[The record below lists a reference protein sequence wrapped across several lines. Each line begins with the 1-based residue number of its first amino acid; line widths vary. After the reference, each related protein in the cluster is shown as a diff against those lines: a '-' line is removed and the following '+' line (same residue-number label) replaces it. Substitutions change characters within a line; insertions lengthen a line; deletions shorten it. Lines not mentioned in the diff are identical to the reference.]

1 MNRFLVGGRVLKTA
15 AAVTLAIFIAQQ
27 FNMERVPL
35 AAIVALITVQKTFY
49 HSLQKSMAK
58 LGSVLL
64 GGILGTIFSYFFGL
78 SPIGY
83 GLATL
88 AAIYICLQLQ
98 WQENIVIT
106 TITAILIILSG
117 TDAPLIYSLQ
127 QILTGLVG
135 ATCALLI
142 NYLFTPNHRKEVI
155 EKLEEAEHGLR
166 QAIDFIIKEMLKPGC
181 DDESF
186 KEKIDILDS
195 DIEEGMQ
202 VAKLLREEQ
211 RFIIN
216 RETDSDLFR
225 RAFYVYRSQ
234 LNRLEEMHRL
244 ARRMPIK
251 VPQARPLARLFRIIQ
266 KMQYRHLNGRG
277 SHYQIVEQL
286 MDRLEGSFDI
296 MDLPKTREEFV
307 SRASLFH
314 LFQEIK
320 RYYHRLQKIPAG
332 LHNK

>member
-15 AAVTLAIFIAQQ
+15 VAVTLAIFIAQQ
-27 FNMERVPL
+27 FNMERVTL

-83 GLATL
+83 GLATM

-106 TITAILIILSG
+106 TVTAILIILSG
-117 TDAPLIYSLQ
+117 TDAPLIYSLK

-135 ATCALLI
+135 AGCALLI
-142 NYLFTPNHRKEVI
+142 NYLFTPNHREEVI
-155 EKLEEAEHGLR
+155 GKLEEVEQGLR
-166 QAIDFIIKEMLKPGC
+166 QAIAFIVKEMLKPGC

-186 KEKIDILDS
+186 KEKIDKLDS

-202 VAKLLREEQ
+202 VAKLLQEEQ

-216 RETDSDLFR
+216 RETDSDLFQ

-234 LNRLEEMHRL
+234 LSRLEEMHRL

-251 VPQARPLARLFRIIQ
+251 VPQAKPLARLFRVIQ
-266 KMQYRHLNGRG
+266 KMQYRHLNGWG
-277 SHYQIVEQL
+277 SHYQVIEQL
-286 MDRLEGSFDI
+286 MDRLEKSFDV

-320 RYYHRLQKIPAG
+320 HYYHRLQKIPAG
-332 LHNK
+332 LHKK

>member
-1 MNRFLVGGRVLKTA
+1 MNHFPVGGRILKTA

-58 LGSVLL
+58 LGSVVL
-64 GGILGTIFSYFFGL
+64 GGVLGTVFSYFFGI
-78 SPIGY
+78 SPLGY

-88 AAIYICLQLQ
+88 AAIYICLQLH

-106 TITAILIILSG
+106 TVTAILIILSG
-117 TDAPLIYSLQ
+117 TDAPLMYSLQ
-127 QILTGLVG
+127 QILTGLIG
-135 ATCALLI
+135 AACALLI

-155 EKLEEAEHGLR
+155 RKLQEVEIEMR
-166 QAIDFIIKEMLKPGC
+166 QAIDFIIMEMLKPGC
-181 DDESF
+181 EDESF
-186 KEKIDILDS
+186 KSIIDKLDHN
-195 DIEEGMQ
+195 IEEGMET
-202 VAKLLREEQ
+202 AKLLREEQ

-225 RAFYVYRSQ
+225 RAFHVYHSQ
-234 LNRLEEMHRL
+234 LSRLEEMHRL

-251 VPQARPLARLFRIIQ
+251 VPQAKPLARLFRIVQ
-266 KMQYRHLNGRG
+266 KMQYRHLSGRG
-277 SHYQIVEQL
+277 SHYQVIEDL
-286 MDRLEGSFDI
+286 MDRLEESFAV

-320 RYYHRLQKIPAG
+320 RYYRRLQRIPAG
-332 LHNK
+332 LHKK